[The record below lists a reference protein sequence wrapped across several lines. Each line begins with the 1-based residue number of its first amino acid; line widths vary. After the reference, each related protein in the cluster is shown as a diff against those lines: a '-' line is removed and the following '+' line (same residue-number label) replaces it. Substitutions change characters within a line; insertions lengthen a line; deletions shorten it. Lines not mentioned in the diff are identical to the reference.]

1 MKDKVSA
8 PIPMPTSNP
17 VPISSCFLNA
27 PLSTGPLYSQMLYS
41 AAFVIYIPVYSQG
54 HSPRLG
60 ANTAAL
66 VNVKDNDDANGVFS
80 FKTTSIKVPENA
92 TSGNTRTVQLTI
104 QRTGGTLGAVS
115 VIVRTIGGGEPW
127 DKDVSPKELKDE
139 LTKRPKDANATV
151 GNDYNKLEQRV
162 DFNVSIMFFLDVEGY
177 IVFSLG

>member
-1 MKDKVSA
+1 MLPLVQV
-8 PIPMPTSNP
+8 PCIPR
-17 VPISSCFLNA
+17 C
-27 PLSTGPLYSQMLYS
+27 YS
-41 AAFVIYIPVYSQG
+41 AVFVIYIPVYSQG

-162 DFNVSIMFFLDVEGY
+162 DFNVSIMFFLMFRD
-177 IVFSLG
+177 ILFSVLVRV